1 MCSEQVIDKL
11 EKKTFFFGTEKISLF
26 SFQKVIIFQKI
37 YDKLFPFQSSQN
49 MHVVV
54 VYRRKRLMSRT
65 LLFKKL

>member
-11 EKKTFFFGTEKISLF
+11 EKKIIFFFGTEKISLF

-37 YDKLFPFQSSQN
+37 YDKFFPFQSSHN

-54 VYRRKRLMSRT
+54 VYR
-65 LLFKKL
+65 